1 MKHKKKSTS
10 IFSVLVVIVLLIVI
24 ACTVAANVIF
34 SGDKLPKIA
43 GYYLYMQDVAD
54 LEPDIPQNSLVLAK
68 EAPTISIAP
77 GSKVLCN
84 LSDGT
89 MAMRVI
95 YQVTVNE
102 DGSSSYYPGTA
113 IEQGK
118 ELVIPRENIF
128 AVCEWQSKDL
138 YAFVN
143 FATQVKGLMTL
154 LVVPSIILIIML
166 LAKIAKSS
174 TEEVDDDD
182 FLFDEDIEQMTRKPQ
197 GTENPLFEPSA
208 APPAGESLEKK
219 KSSISE
225 NFERKPVNENSPYQK
240 AVQERTMKFR
250 IQQQNIE
257 EAKRQQE
264 ASRSKAGTQ
273 VFSAQTL
280 EEAARQQ
287 ATAAPA
293 PQSAPARTEMVT
305 ETKPVEQP
313 TPIRQET
320 KSEVRAESRT
330 PVTPTPNID
339 DIVKPSELRAAKA
352 GGKINPNIAATD
364 SIDDLI
370 RVLESEKK
378 KLS

>member
-10 IFSVLVVIVLLIVI
+10 IFSVLIVIVLLIVI
-24 ACTVAANVIF
+24 ACTIAANVIF
-34 SGDKLPKIA
+34 ADNKLPKIA

-138 YAFVN
+138 YTFIN

-182 FLFDEDIEQMTRKPQ
+182 FLFDEEIEQMTRKPQ
-197 GTENPLFEPSA
+197 GTENPLFEPST

-225 NFERKPVNENSPYQK
+225 HFEKKPVNENSPYQK

-257 EAKRQQE
+257 EAKRQEE
-264 ASRSKAGTQ
+264 ASRSRVGTQ
-273 VFSAQTL
+273 VFSAQTV
-280 EEAARQQ
+280 EEVAKQQ
-287 ATAAPA
+287 VVASAAPK
-293 PQSAPARTEMVT
+293 RTEMVT

-313 TPIRQET
+313 APVRQET
-320 KSEVRAESRT
+320 KPEVRTEPRT